1 MEGLYLHNPELR
13 QRALLLKRKLTE
25 LINEPDEDH
34 NILLLSRL
42 GPYPQLLNLMG
53 YKPNIS
59 YRQVTNEKINYLRTQ
74 ISSCDEIIEKNTK
87 EIYQELINQE
97 YSNNL
102 PNIADFELLYKEKIS
117 KLKETGFKTLH
128 NAHPTRSWLFNRKF
142 NKTCDDNPNCPT
154 C

>member
-1 MEGLYLHNPELR
+1 
-13 QRALLLKRKLTE
+13 
-25 LINEPDEDH
+25 
-34 NILLLSRL
+34 
-42 GPYPQLLNLMG
+42 MG

-74 ISSCDEIIEKNTK
+74 ISSCDEIIGKNTK

-102 PNIADFELLYKEKIS
+102 SNIADFELLYKEKIS

-128 NAHPTRSWLFNRKF
+128 NAHRTALGYSIENLTKPVMITQIAQDAKYLKHSIIY
-142 NKTCDDNPNCPT
+142 
-154 C
+154 